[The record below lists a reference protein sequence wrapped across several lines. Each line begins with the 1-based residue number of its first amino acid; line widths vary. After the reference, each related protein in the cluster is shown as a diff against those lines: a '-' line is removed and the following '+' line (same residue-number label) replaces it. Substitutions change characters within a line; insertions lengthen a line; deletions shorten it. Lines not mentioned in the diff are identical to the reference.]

1 MNPHT
6 MPDTTPPTAA
16 HDIALPTEHLP
27 DGDDFLMWPPCLQS
41 HGYRNVDRL
50 FATRVIARGTPR
62 ELVRGQEVQVQVPV
76 GGHALSL
83 GQFMDRNN
91 VAGLLV
97 MRDAAVVLERY
108 GLGLRADE
116 RWSTMSTVKSMT
128 AMLVG
133 AAVGDGAIADIAD
146 PVTHY
151 LPQLAGSVYDGVT
164 VQQLMTMSS
173 GVRWSEEYGD
183 RDSDVNRYSRSLAGK
198 VPGGVLQLMRGLQR
212 AEPAGTTWRYNTGDT
227 YLLGALVCAA
237 TAMPLATYMS
247 QRIWQPC
254 GMEFDAYY
262 TLESD
267 DGTEIGG
274 SRAGMALRDIG
285 RFAQLVLNDG
295 VTSQGERVLPQGWV
309 DAAATPAFAL
319 PDESQRSPHRRTLG
333 LVAYGYSWWL
343 DNDGGMWALGHCG
356 QRIYIHRRER
366 LAVVQ
371 LAVYP
376 EPQYAS
382 AREPDR
388 DAQLAS
394 LIRAL
399 RRAS

>member
-1 MNPHT
+1 MNTLT
-6 MPDTTPPTAA
+6 MHDTPSTMVSQDT
-16 HDIALPTEHLP
+16 ALPRQHLP

-41 HGYRNVDRL
+41 YGYRNVDRL
-50 FATRVIARGTPR
+50 FATRTIRSGPAR
-62 ELVRGQEVQVQVPV
+62 ELPRGREVQVQVPV
-76 GGHALSL
+76 NDRVLSL

-97 MRDAAVVLERY
+97 MRDGEVVLERY
-108 GLGLRADE
+108 GLGLRAEE

-133 AAVGDGAIADIAD
+133 TAVGNGAITSVDD
-146 PVTHY
+146 PVVRY
-151 LPQLAGSVYDGVT
+151 LPQLQGSAYDGVT
-164 VQQLMTMSS
+164 VRHLLTMSS
-173 GVRWSEEYGD
+173 GLRWSEDYGD
-183 RDSDVNRYSRSLAGK
+183 RESDVNRYSRSLVART
-198 VPGGVLQLMRGLQR
+198 PGGVLQLMQGLSR
-212 AEPAGTTWRYNTGDT
+212 SEDHGTTWRYNTGDT

-237 TAMPLATYMS
+237 TGQPLAEYMS
-247 QRIWQPC
+247 RRIWQPC

-262 TLESD
+262 TLECE

-285 RFAQLVLNDG
+285 RFARLVMNDG
-295 VTSQGERVLPQGWV
+295 VADSGRRLLPAGWV

-319 PDESQRSPHRRTLG
+319 PDESQRSPHRRALG

-343 DNDGGMWALGHCG
+343 DDDGGMWALGHCG
-356 QRIYIHRRER
+356 QRIYVHRRER

-376 EPQYAS
+376 EPRYAS
-382 AREPDR
+382 AHEPDR

-394 LIRAL
+394 LTRAL
-399 RRAS
+399 RRAG